1 MSLAIFILPEESFAN
16 EIILWKERVE
26 SKLPKQPY
34 TVHPPHMTFLNL
46 EVRNEDD
53 GIAAISSLSDSI
65 NPFEIIVNRTN
76 VFWDDPSTGGHT
88 IFFGIEKND
97 NLFALQKLLANALK
111 EIKKRVALP
120 NYLKGS
126 EQLVKSY
133 NKYGF
138 PFVGDHWIPHFSVS
152 SLRSEK
158 TYPIIEYFLSTTK
171 KYHFI
176 VNQISIW
183 RVDGDKH
190 TQLETID
197 FH

>member
-26 SKLPKQPY
+26 SNLPKQPY
-34 TVHPPHMTFLNL
+34 TAHPPHMTFLNL
-46 EVRNEDD
+46 EVRNEDE
-53 GIAAISSLSDSI
+53 GIATISSLSDLI

-111 EIKKRVALP
+111 QIKKRVTLP

-158 TYPIIEYFLSTTK
+158 THPIIEDFLSTTQ

-190 TQLETID
+190 TKLETID